1 MAAEK
6 NEDMADNTKGS
17 KKKNTEILDKLGQK
31 IYDQISKGENPY
43 FDLPTRGLSNVTYSE
58 EKRILMMGSGL
69 SRRYFLNVGHV
80 RKFVQTV
87 AMAALSK
94 ELIQSDKHT
103 SLRSAFYQVRRTI
116 PGTKIDIVDDQ
127 TETNKAIEDLEL
139 ITDLT
144 REQLH
149 INANKAG
156 AVAGEVVVED
166 RGDVI
171 DWSKMGSGGWAIP
184 SNVEDLIFK
193 KIDAKFVIYMEKQT
207 IWDRLNEDKAWK
219 KLNCIIIASQGQ
231 ATRGIRRLL
240 QRLNKEHNL
249 PVYILTDGDIWG
261 VYIYSTIKFGSITL
275 ASASDKLALPEAKFM
290 GLTMDDIERYG
301 LKRHLI
307 KFKDVDISR
316 LNQIKNYE
324 WFKKSKQWMEELSKM
339 EKLGAKVE
347 LDAFTAKGLSFM
359 TEHYL
364 PEKLKEKN
372 FLD

>member
-1 MAAEK
+1 MEEDAEK
-6 NEDMADNTKGS
+6 KRKKTAD
-17 KKKNTEILDKLGQK
+17 ILKKLGYGVYSEIEK
-31 IYDQISKGENPY
+31 SENPY
-43 FDLPTRGLSNVTYSE
+43 FSIPTRGLSNVKYSE
-58 EKRILMMGSGL
+58 EKRILTLGSGL

-80 RKFVQTV
+80 RKFIQTV

-94 ELIQSDKHT
+94 ELVESDKHT
-103 SLRSAFYQVRRTI
+103 SLRSAFYQIRRTI
-116 PGTKIDIVDDQ
+116 PGTKIDVVDDQ

-149 INANKAG
+149 IDANKSG
-156 AVAGEVVVED
+156 SVAGEVIIED

-184 SNVEDLIFK
+184 SNVEDISFK
-193 KIDAKFVIYMEKQT
+193 EVKAKFVIYMEKMS
-207 IWDRLNEDKAWK
+207 IWTRLNEDKAWK
-219 KLNCIIIASQGQ
+219 NLHCVIIASQGQ

-240 QRLNKEHNL
+240 QRLSREHGL
-249 PVYILTDGDIWG
+249 DVFILTDGDIWG
-261 VYIYSTIKFGSITL
+261 VYIYSTIKFGSIAL
-275 ASASDKLALPEAKFM
+275 ANASDKLALPEAKFM
-290 GLTMDDIERYG
+290 GLTMDDIDKYQLR
-301 LKRHLI
+301 RHLI
-307 KFKDVDISR
+307 KFKEVDIER
-316 LNQIKNYE
+316 LKQIKNYE
-324 WFKKSKQWMEELSKM
+324 WFKKSKAWSEELDKM

-364 PEKLKEKN
+364 PEKLKEKK

>member
-1 MAAEK
+1 MAE
-6 NEDMADNTKGS
+6 NQ
-17 KKKNTEILDKLGQK
+17 KKKSIETLDKLGLG
-31 IYDQISKGENPY
+31 IYNQITKGENPY
-43 FDLPTRGLSNVTYSE
+43 FDVPTRGLSNVKYSK
-58 EKRILMMGSGL
+58 EKRIIVMGSGL

-80 RKFVQTV
+80 RKFIQTV

-94 ELIQSDKHT
+94 ELIRSDKHT

-116 PGTKIDIVDDQ
+116 PGTKIDVVDDQ

-144 REQLH
+144 REQLN
-149 INANKAG
+149 INANKNG
-156 AVAGEVVVED
+156 AVAGEVTVED

-184 SNVEDLIFK
+184 SNVEDLVFK
-193 KIDAKFVIYMEKQT
+193 KVNAKFVIYLEKST

-219 KLNCIIIASQGQ
+219 KLNCIILASQGQ

-240 QRLNKEHNL
+240 QRLNREHNL
-249 PVYILTDGDIWG
+249 PVYILTDFDPWG
-261 VYIYSTIKFGSITL
+261 FYIYSAIKFGSIAL
-275 ASASDKLALPEAKFM
+275 AHASEKLALPEARFM
-290 GLTMDDIERYG
+290 GLLTEDIDRYG

-307 KFKDVDISR
+307 KFKDVDQSR
-316 LNQIKNYE
+316 LQQMKKYD
-324 WFKKSKQWMEELSKM
+324 WFKNNKAWMTEFERM
-339 EKLGAKVE
+339 ERLNAKVE

>member
-1 MAAEK
+1 MTE
-6 NEDMADNTKGS
+6 GS
-17 KKKNTEILDKLGQK
+17 KSAKKQNIDALNKLGQD
-31 IYDQISKGENPY
+31 IYGEIVKGENPY
-43 FDLPTRGLSNVTYSE
+43 FDLPTRGLSNVKYSE
-58 EKRILMMGSGL
+58 EKGILVMGGGL

-80 RKFVQTV
+80 RKFIQTV

-116 PGTKIDIVDDQ
+116 PGTKIDVVDDQ

-149 INANKAG
+149 INANKNG
-156 AVAGEVVVED
+156 AVAGDVIIED

-184 SNVEDLIFK
+184 SNVEDLVFRK
-193 KIDAKFVIYMEKQT
+193 VGAKFVIYMEKAT
-207 IWDRLNEDKAWK
+207 IWDRMNEDKTWK

-240 QRLNKEHNL
+240 QRISREHKL

-261 VYIYSTIKFGSITL
+261 IYIYSAIKFGSIAL
-275 ASASDKLALPEAKFM
+275 AHASDKLALPEAKFM
-290 GLTMDDIERYG
+290 GLTMDDIDKYG
-301 LKRHLI
+301 LRRHLI
-307 KFKDVDISR
+307 KFKDVDIAR
-316 LNQIKNYE
+316 LGQIKNYE
-324 WFKKSKQWMEELSKM
+324 WFKKSKEWMEELGKM

-364 PEKLKEKN
+364 PEKLKEGK